1 MTDKEIK
8 EFTDELKRYR
18 MLLGLSARLK
28 EKLDLLFYD
37 LTGVKGVSF
46 DRISGTTNSE
56 QTELQR
62 LTKIDEYNDVLRT
75 YEAVNKRI
83 KNIQKVLNCLRIED
97 REMFMMKYLDNMS
110 FYAIAK
116 VYYISKTGLI
126 YRMNEALRKV
136 EL

>member
-75 YEAVNKRI
+75 YEVVNERI

>member
-1 MTDKEIK
+1 MTNKEIK

-46 DRISGTTNSE
+46 DRISGTTNRE

-62 LTKIDEYNDVLRT
+62 LTKIDEYNDVLKT
-75 YEAVNKRI
+75 YEVVNERI